1 MAEQLSWDKWR
12 AKAKKAYKKGVYTA
26 NDMVRDWGYPKGVD
40 PAEFRMIFRSGE
52 PGKKSREAINI
63 GKAKSNKG
71 RTVKETYSTNL
82 AGAARRAQDKQF
94 QTVLDE
100 ASLFAL
106 NNKELATMIEHGV
119 ALNVSDVVDSPDAS
133 GDPTNRY
140 LQPVTKGISKTDAEN
155 YLISQGLEDQVVIM
169 QDEQT
174 GKNRFVPAKTANTFQ
189 FPSEQGQPFN
199 NLADLKKLATGLA
212 AGGVAAIYGGMGTA
226 ASAAEV
232 GVRGKIADQTGNP
245 IDRLQQGI
253 AGLSLGA
260 DVASYAPPLAVP
272 ASIASGVLDATNM
285 GIDTTRGLIKEAS
298 RYVTQGLDAFLPK
311 FAPSSKLAQP
321 AKPYTP
327 SIVPPTTDFTS
338 KSSPAGY
345 TAPGLFEFLKGI

>member
-1 MAEQLSWDKWR
+1 MAEQLSWDEWR

-52 PGKKSREAINI
+52 PGKKSREAINT
-63 GKAKSNKG
+63 GKAKSNRG
-71 RTVKETYSTNL
+71 RTVKETYSTDL
-82 AGAARRAQDKQF
+82 AGAERRAQDKRF
-94 QTVLDE
+94 QPILDE

-106 NNKELATMIEHGV
+106 GDKELAMMIEHGV

-140 LQPVTKGISKTDAEN
+140 LQPVTEGINKTDAEN
-155 YLISQGLEDQVVIM
+155 YLKSQGLEKDFVIM

-174 GKNRFVPAKTANTFQ
+174 GGGRFVPAKTANTFQ

-212 AGGVAAIYGGMGTA
+212 AGGAAALYGGMGTA

-232 GVRGKIADQTGNP
+232 GVRGKIAEQTGNP

-253 AGLSLGA
+253 AGASLGA
-260 DVASYAPPLAVP
+260 DLASYAPPLAVP
-272 ASIASGVLDATNM
+272 ASIASGALDVTNM
-285 GIDTTRGLIKEAS
+285 SIDTIRGISKQVSDLIS
-298 RYVTQGLDAFLPK
+298 RINKPSYSRFSVPNLPN
-311 FAPSSKLAQP
+311 
-321 AKPYTP
+321 
-327 SIVPPTTDFTS
+327 
-338 KSSPAGY
+338 
-345 TAPGLFEFLKGI
+345 LK